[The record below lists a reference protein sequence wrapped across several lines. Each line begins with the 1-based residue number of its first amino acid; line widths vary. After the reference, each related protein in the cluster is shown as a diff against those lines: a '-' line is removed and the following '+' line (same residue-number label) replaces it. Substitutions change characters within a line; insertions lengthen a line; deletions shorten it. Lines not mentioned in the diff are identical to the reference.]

1 MKPKKKNA
9 FMTFIF
15 SFMPGAAELYMGFNK
30 SGFSLLAIFMI
41 FACVMA
47 GGISDIFM
55 GFVAIIYI
63 VSFFHARSVA
73 SMDAEEF
80 ATFEDRYI
88 WEEYLGEGS
97 VKFTDKKVR
106 TWGAVLL
113 IIFGTSILW
122 GYIKD
127 IFCRIIPDSMW
138 GDLYPIVD
146 GLPQIVIAVIL
157 IVIGVLLIK
166 GKKKEIDSIEEV
178 DDGNNQNA

>member
-1 MKPKKKNA
+1 
-9 FMTFIF
+9 
-15 SFMPGAAELYMGFNK
+15 
-30 SGFSLLAIFMI
+30 
-41 FACVMA
+41 
-47 GGISDIFM
+47 
-55 GFVAIIYI
+55 
-63 VSFFHARSVA
+63 
-73 SMDAEEF
+73 MDAEEF

-97 VKFTDKKVR
+97 VKFADKKVR